1 MHNAMGW
8 TDVKACLFVLVMQVK
23 LLLLLLLLLTLGS
36 ALNRRPT
43 NRRRNKGKQPAR
55 LMETK

>member
-8 TDVKACLFVLVMQVK
+8 TDVKACLFVLVMQVQ
-23 LLLLLLLLLTLGS
+23 LMLLLTLGS

>member
-8 TDVKACLFVLVMQVK
+8 TDVKACLFVLVMQVQ
-23 LLLLLLLLLTLGS
+23 LLLLLLLTLGS